1 MTVITLIHIPKL
13 YNQLQDY
20 ANTEGHLEGRLLYK
34 KNWDMRSVDYSQI
47 FVFEKR
53 GPFPIDLFVQS
64 CGTPPLSSVSWA
76 TICQSSHYFVTHYYQ
91 LKLCFSDFCK
101 LFVLHT
107 WRIKATAMI
116 LGSWVKW
123 APLVLWFCQ
132 KIEGTCNFLYTKGAH
147 RQ

>member
-1 MTVITLIHIPKL
+1 
-13 YNQLQDY
+13 
-20 ANTEGHLEGRLLYK
+20 
-34 KNWDMRSVDYSQI
+34 MRSVDYSQI

-101 LFVLHT
+101 LFE
-107 WRIKATAMI
+107 ATAMI
-116 LGSWVKW
+116 LGSWEKW
-123 APLVLWFCQ
+123 APLVL
-132 KIEGTCNFLYTKGAH
+132 
-147 RQ
+147 